1 MQARGFLTV
10 LLVAG
15 GMAAGCSSSSAT
27 PAPMDYPLQGE
38 AATAAPAAS
47 AFTDGGA
54 AFVGPTAAATSAP
67 APALQP
73 GQNPTVGGPAST
85 ANAARP
91 EDQII
96 KIGSISIQVGNLDDS
111 IARATDQIHA
121 IGGLLAGSDR
131 TVTSAEDLASV
142 TYRLPVAQFETA
154 LSVMRKLGTKVLS
167 EHTESTQVGGQIVD
181 LTARIANLRASEKA
195 IQAIMAKANT
205 IGDVLTVQQRLADV
219 QGQIEEL
226 SGQLNG
232 LTDQAAFSTLTVI
245 FEVPILST
253 PSPSPS
259 PTPSPVPTATPIP
272 WSAGDQAGQ
281 ATGALSEV
289 GKSTATILI
298 WLVILILPIT
308 LVLVLLLVLL
318 GGVARIV
325 DPFRKRLLPFTVAR
339 PATFA
344 QPWYS
349 APPAPAPAPG
359 QPIAGNPAAPTQTP
373 PKP

>member
-1 MQARGFLTV
+1 MQARGFFS
-10 LLVAG
+10 VALIAG
-15 GMAAGCSSSSAT
+15 AMVAACSSSSAT
-27 PAPMDYPLQGE
+27 PAYYNNTLRGE

-47 AFTDGGA
+47 AAFNDGGA
-54 AFVGPTAAATSAP
+54 PNANPTAAATAAP
-67 APALQP
+67 A
-73 GQNPTVGGPAST
+73 GQTGQSPNSGGPVST
-85 ANAARP
+85 SNAARP

-142 TYRLPVAQFETA
+142 TYRLPVSQFETA

-181 LTARIANLRASEKA
+181 LQARIANLRASEKA

-245 FEVPILST
+245 FEVPILAT

-259 PTPSPVPTATPIP
+259 PTPTPVPTATPIP

-308 LVLVLLLVLL
+308 LVLVLLLILL

-344 QPWYS
+344 QPWYTQ
-349 APPAPAPAPG
+349 PPAPAPG
-359 QPIAGNPAAPTQTP
+359 QPVPGNQATPTQTP

>member
-15 GMAAGCSSSSAT
+15 GMAAGCASSSAT
-27 PAPMDYPLQGE
+27 PAYKDYPIQGE

-47 AFTDGGA
+47 AAFNDGGA
-54 AFVGPTAAATSAP
+54 AFAGPTAAATSGP
-67 APALQP
+67 AVQP

-298 WLVILILPIT
+298 WIVILVLPII
-308 LVLVLLLVLL
+308 LVLLLLLVLL
-318 GGVARIV
+318 GGAARIV

-349 APPAPAPAPG
+349 QPPAPVPG
-359 QPIAGNPAAPTQTP
+359 QPIAGNQATPTQPP